1 MTDNGK
7 LKVMLR
13 IDPGSVEVTN
23 WASNLVPA
31 VRDAQMCDGYLLQ
44 NLLLNAYNATAL
56 ASFTLEGIT
65 VL

>member
-1 MTDNGK
+1 MAMFGAK
-7 LKVMLR
+7 SAVSAEELR
-13 IDPGSVEVTN
+13 VLSSE
-23 WASNLVPA
+23 A